1 MFRSMGDGAH
11 IQVHSQIRAALRGTV
26 PTPGSVAVSAKSVA
40 LKAACTSA
48 TGMPKAPKLASSS
61 ELKGTSRLT
70 LQGLPALP
78 VAPSARD
85 RPFCGRERQDAFR
98 ADVARLVQAM
108 RHHLPT
114 RDVEPGAT
122 ALLEPVQH
130 LASLL
135 AADAPAAHLQE
146 AALAVVDSYDW
157 PSPEA
162 SSGGEGPVIDAAI
175 LAAVER
181 LRDAMDALDLSDD
194 DARRAL
200 RRHVPTAVAA

>member
-1 MFRSMGDGAH
+1 MEDGA
-11 IQVHSQIRAALRGTV
+11 R
-26 PTPGSVAVSAKSVA
+26 
-40 LKAACTSA
+40 
-48 TGMPKAPKLASSS
+48 
-61 ELKGTSRLT
+61 
-70 LQGLPALP
+70 
-78 VAPSARD
+78 
-85 RPFCGRERQDAFR
+85 REGEDAFR

-157 PSPEA
+157 PPAGERPSSRREKVA
-162 SSGGEGPVIDAAI
+162 SQPPAERPPVS
-175 LAAVER
+175 R
-181 LRDAMDALDLSDD
+181 LIVVSA
-194 DARRAL
+194 
-200 RRHVPTAVAA
+200 

>member
-1 MFRSMGDGAH
+1 MKD
-11 IQVHSQIRAALRGTV
+11 AAR
-26 PTPGSVAVSAKSVA
+26 
-40 LKAACTSA
+40 
-48 TGMPKAPKLASSS
+48 
-61 ELKGTSRLT
+61 
-70 LQGLPALP
+70 
-78 VAPSARD
+78 
-85 RPFCGRERQDAFR
+85 RERQDAFR

-108 RHHLPT
+108 RHHLPAP
-114 RDVEPGAT
+114 DVQPEVT

-162 SSGGEGPVIDAAI
+162 SSGGEGPVIDPAI

-181 LRDAMDALDLSDD
+181 LRDAMDALDVPDD
-194 DARRAL
+194 DA
-200 RRHVPTAVAA
+200 

>member
-1 MFRSMGDGAH
+1 
-11 IQVHSQIRAALRGTV
+11 
-26 PTPGSVAVSAKSVA
+26 
-40 LKAACTSA
+40 
-48 TGMPKAPKLASSS
+48 
-61 ELKGTSRLT
+61 
-70 LQGLPALP
+70 
-78 VAPSARD
+78 
-85 RPFCGRERQDAFR
+85 
-98 ADVARLVQAM
+98 M

-135 AADAPAAHLQE
+135 AADASAAHLQE

-162 SSGGEGPVIDAAI
+162 STGGEGPVIHAAI

-181 LRDAMDALDLSDD
+181 LRAALAAPALPD
-194 DARRAL
+194 DAPRPPL
-200 RRHVPTAVAA
+200 PPPLLPPSP

>member
-1 MFRSMGDGAH
+1 MKD
-11 IQVHSQIRAALRGTV
+11 AAR
-26 PTPGSVAVSAKSVA
+26 
-40 LKAACTSA
+40 
-48 TGMPKAPKLASSS
+48 
-61 ELKGTSRLT
+61 
-70 LQGLPALP
+70 
-78 VAPSARD
+78 
-85 RPFCGRERQDAFR
+85 RERQDAFR

-108 RHHLPT
+108 RHHLPAP
-114 RDVEPGAT
+114 DVQPEVT

-135 AADAPAAHLQE
+135 AAGAPAAHLQE

-181 LRDAMDALDLSDD
+181 LRDAMDALDVPDD
-194 DARRAL
+194 DA
-200 RRHVPTAVAA
+200 

>member
-1 MFRSMGDGAH
+1 MQD
-11 IQVHSQIRAALRGTV
+11 AAR
-26 PTPGSVAVSAKSVA
+26 
-40 LKAACTSA
+40 
-48 TGMPKAPKLASSS
+48 
-61 ELKGTSRLT
+61 
-70 LQGLPALP
+70 
-78 VAPSARD
+78 
-85 RPFCGRERQDAFR
+85 RERQDAFR

-157 PSPEA
+157 PPA
-162 SSGGEGPVIDAAI
+162 GGRPSSRRMGGARSTLAPPRPVS
-175 LAAVER
+175 
-181 LRDAMDALDLSDD
+181 ALFG
-194 DARRAL
+194 
-200 RRHVPTAVAA
+200 V